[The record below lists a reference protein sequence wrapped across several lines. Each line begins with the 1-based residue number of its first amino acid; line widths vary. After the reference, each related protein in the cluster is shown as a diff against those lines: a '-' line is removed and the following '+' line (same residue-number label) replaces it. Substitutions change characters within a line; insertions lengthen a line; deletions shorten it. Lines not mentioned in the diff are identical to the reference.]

1 MTIGYLHEMTQII
14 KNIPVQIL
22 NIHEKP
28 HVAILILGEMKVYCK
43 NLN

>member
-1 MTIGYLHEMTQII
+1 MTVGYLYEMSQIL
-14 KNIPVQIL
+14 KNTPMQIL

-28 HVAILILGEMKVYCK
+28 HVAISILGEMKLYK